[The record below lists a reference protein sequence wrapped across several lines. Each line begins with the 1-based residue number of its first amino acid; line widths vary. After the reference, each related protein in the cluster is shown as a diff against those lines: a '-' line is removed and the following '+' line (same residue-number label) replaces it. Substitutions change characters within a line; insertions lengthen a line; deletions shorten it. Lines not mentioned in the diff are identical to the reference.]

1 MSDRNM
7 PERKR
12 RKSGQERTAEYRK
25 NNPDKVKITR
35 EKEKLDN
42 LVKRVEDEKFD
53 DEVKR
58 KERERKRVYR
68 AKKTLENK
76 ENENKE
82 NEESTS
88 KDDHNKETTNE
99 SPATSNQT
107 PKSRQSLAGLLARR
121 RTNKEKNETIDDLM
135 ETNKDL
141 EHENARMDISVRE
154 SETENMKLKIENKKK
169 DKEISDLKNK
179 LVEND
184 LWLKSTYKYMTSSG
198 KLEFKTAH
206 KLASNEHI
214 KGTNYRLRQNTGINL
229 DKKMAVTS
237 EEESELK
244 KQIDEFAKENSSES
258 PDMRNERKG
267 IRYRHKYL
275 SCLYDDFKHEN
286 PEVDVALSVFCSY
299 WPKNV
304 LKPKPGDYALCTC
317 EKCENPALKVRA
329 LKRHKLI
336 KQEHE
341 LETILRDIREEKFDS
356 EEALKD
362 DLKAL
367 MEEPKASEQVTFLE
381 WSKVQ
386 KAELNK
392 NTGVQKRA
400 VTQRVPNVTIA
411 KDLAVKTLADL
422 QVLKEHL
429 ERNHMIKQK
438 VLEKREEAKESDDKV
453 MLQVDWAENGT
464 IITPDEVQST
474 FFGGRITYSI
484 HTGYQYSKRKSGGFV
499 SLSDEND
506 HKAEAIHV
514 AMDTKIKELADE
526 GFKEI
531 TIVSDS
537 PTSQYRNGKSAYLT
551 SKWAVEHKVKI
562 CWLFTEAGHGKSAA
576 DGIGGNIKNKT
587 QEKQNMEPDLVIK
600 SAVDVMENIETSIEM
615 KVHTKEDIEKVRETM
630 PPKVG
635 ALVGATKIHELVF
648 ETNGKIKK
656 KNLPNEAFYKPVT
669 IKVGTTVTRT
679 LRVDLNIG
687 FIEQAN
693 EENDNMVQT
702 NEEEEVDIEAEDRR
716 KRMRLR
722 RRLATVDDIFAELE
736 DEFQPEYDSDDE

>member
-1 MSDRNM
+1 M

-341 LETILRDIREEKFDS
+341 
-356 EEALKD
+356 
-362 DLKAL
+362 
-367 MEEPKASEQVTFLE
+367 PKSF
-381 WSKVQ
+381 
-386 KAELNK
+386 
-392 NTGVQKRA
+392 
-400 VTQRVPNVTIA
+400 
-411 KDLAVKTLADL
+411 
-422 QVLKEHL
+422 
-429 ERNHMIKQK
+429 
-438 VLEKREEAKESDDKV
+438 
-453 MLQVDWAENGT
+453 NGRT
-464 IITPDEVQST
+464 
-474 FFGGRITYSI
+474 
-484 HTGYQYSKRKSGGFV
+484 KGFR
-499 SLSDEND
+499 
-506 HKAEAIHV
+506 
-514 AMDTKIKELADE
+514 
-526 GFKEI
+526 
-531 TIVSDS
+531 
-537 PTSQYRNGKSAYLT
+537 TS
-551 SKWAVEHKVKI
+551 
-562 CWLFTEAGHGKSAA
+562 
-576 DGIGGNIKNKT
+576 
-587 QEKQNMEPDLVIK
+587 
-600 SAVDVMENIETSIEM
+600 
-615 KVHTKEDIEKVRETM
+615 
-630 PPKVG
+630 
-635 ALVGATKIHELVF
+635 
-648 ETNGKIKK
+648 
-656 KNLPNEAFYKPVT
+656 
-669 IKVGTTVTRT
+669 
-679 LRVDLNIG
+679 
-687 FIEQAN
+687 
-693 EENDNMVQT
+693 
-702 NEEEEVDIEAEDRR
+702 
-716 KRMRLR
+716 
-722 RRLATVDDIFAELE
+722 DIFGVE
-736 DEFQPEYDSDDE
+736 